1 MYRYRLLCNQHQSNF
16 IQFKDKDI
24 EKLCVENFDYDNDGR
39 ISISDANK
47 VIDIKNIF
55 ANNTFI
61 SFEELQYFNNLT
73 YISQN
78 AFLDTTI
85 SGKLICP
92 YNCKIIKN
100 GAFKGCNIKT
110 LIVKENVNYLDTT
123 CFMKAKITNLLFYPK
138 TPPTIYGYWEF
149 IYNKILNFY
158 VPDESIE
165 LYKHC
170 KFGDKIKEFK
180 PLSEYHDNI

>member
-1 MYRYRLLCNQHQSNF
+1 MRRYLLQNQHLSNF

-24 EKLCVENFDYDNDGR
+24 ENLCIENFDYDNDGR

-55 ANNTFI
+55 ANNTFT

-78 AFLDTTI
+78 AFLDTII

-92 YNCKIIKN
+92 YNCKTIKN
-100 GAFKGCNIKT
+100 SAFKGSTIKT
-110 LIVKENVNYLDTT
+110 IIVKENVNYLGST
-123 CFMKAKITNLLFYPK
+123 CFMKSNISNLLFYSK
-138 TPPTIYGYWEF
+138 TPPNIYGYWEF
-149 IYNKILNFY
+149 IYSKILNFY
-158 VPDESIE
+158 VPDESLE

-170 KFGDKIKEFK
+170 AFARSIKGFK
-180 PLSEYHDNI
+180 LLSEYHEDT